1 MSSDKLCWHTEDPRT
16 DYARPVRFDTPR
28 LAGYHDV
35 QPIGEGGFSNVFRA
49 MQDHIG
55 RPVAVKVLRLT
66 MLDKSAAEQFRA
78 EARALGRLD
87 GFDNVLRVYGA
98 DVLPDGRPYL
108 VTELCDGSLAQLLDR
123 RGPLDGAQATEI
135 GYQIT
140 RGLLAAH
147 GMGILHGDI
156 TPRNV
161 LLRPSG
167 VPVLADFG
175 LAVLRDY
182 GISAS
187 AGHTPAHA
195 APEIL
200 RDDAATTVAAD
211 VYGLGSTLYTALAGT
226 PPFPARSGEDAQ
238 AHALRM
244 LAEEPAALP
253 PTVPQPLRTLVFA
266 MLAKDPAHRPTL
278 AEVANRLRDADRPAP
293 ATGLAQ
299 YPTPAHQPSGH
310 HPSDPN
316 RSTNPY
322 APDPNRS
329 AIPYSPD
336 PNRPVGPYYPEAN
349 RPAVPYAPDA
359 SWSAVPYRQSHPGVF
374 DDHTRTPAP
383 ALVKRRRAWPWW
395 VAGGAVTAAAMVV
408 GAVLLF
414 GGGSPPINPAAPT
427 STTAPSPSVS
437 PAPTVALELAEPQD
451 FGDAVELSWK
461 GPPGLSYSVSIAPS
475 DGQRTSTLVN
485 QATTQRVP
493 VRAGVQYCFRIEGT
507 DGRRTYVSNVKS
519 LRGAICRFN

>member
-1 MSSDKLCWHTEDPRT
+1 LLAHRDPQT
-16 DYARPVRFDTPR
+16 DYARPVRFDTPQ
-28 LAGYHDV
+28 LPGYHDV

-49 MQDHIG
+49 VQDHIG

-66 MLDKSAAEQFRA
+66 MLDKSVAEQFRA

-123 RGPLDGAQATEI
+123 RGPMPGAQATAI
-135 GYQIT
+135 GYQVA

-200 RDDAATTVAAD
+200 RDDAATTAAAD
-211 VYGLGSTLYTALAGT
+211 VYGLGSTLYTVLAGK

-253 PTVPQPLRTLVFA
+253 PTVPEPLRTLVFA
-266 MLAKDPAHRPTL
+266 MLAKDPTHRPAL
-278 AEVANRLRDADRPAP
+278 AEVADRLRDADRPVPPTELIQYRPP
-293 ATGLAQ
+293 A
-299 YPTPAHQPSGH
+299 H

-316 RSTNPY
+316 RSINPY

-336 PNRPVGPYYPEAN
+336 PNRSAVPYYPEAN

-359 SWSAVPYRQSHPGVF
+359 SWSAVPYRQSHTGVF
-374 DDHTRTPAP
+374 DDHTRAPAP
-383 ALVKRRRAWPWW
+383 VPVKRRRIWPWW
-395 VAGGAVTAAAMVV
+395 VAGGAVIAAAMVAGV
-408 GAVLLF
+408 VLLF
-414 GGGSPPINPAAPT
+414 GGGSTPISPPAATNSVP
-427 STTAPSPSVS
+427 PSPPLS

-451 FGDAVELSWK
+451 LGDSVELSWK
-461 GPPGLSYSVSIAPS
+461 GPPGLSYSVSIAPRG
-475 DGQRTSTLVN
+475 GQRTNTLVN

-519 LRGAICRFN
+519 LRGAVCRFN